1 MNKSGL
7 VQCFCMRGIFRPALC
22 SSFDKYLHCTA
33 AKASLTN
40 VVRNLRITSPIK
52 ALSGI
57 IAILLLWSVTAAVPS
72 PALAKSGL
80 VERGT
85 ASWYGPNFHGRRTAN
100 GEIFNTH
107 DLSAAHKSLPFG
119 VVLRVKN
126 LKNGQSVLV
135 RINDRGPYIHKRT
148 LDLSHRAGNAL
159 RMLHSG
165 VAPVIYEV
173 ISDRKGVPL
182 NPANAFFVLLQREK
196 DESKVESL
204 SVTLEKKL
212 GRDVKILST
221 ESGGKSGNA
230 LCIGP
235 FNNFKAAQKEFLRC
249 EKEGI
254 TARSIVEAPANG
266 SELPL
271 YAVPNI
277 LKRKTVEKDL
287 ETAKNFL
294 KTAESGQNPA
304 AGAVAHPLGT
314 TLQGLWAQTFE
325 QSAYFLDITV
335 NAISGITSSHNIF
348 RLHYFML
355 SGYLD
360 LSS

>member
-1 MNKSGL
+1 MARSLCTLGA
-7 VQCFCMRGIFRPALC
+7 AL
-22 SSFDKYLHCTA
+22 L
-33 AKASLTN
+33 L
-40 VVRNLRITSPIK
+40 LLP
-52 ALSGI
+52 L
-57 IAILLLWSVTAAVPS
+57 ILLSPHPS
-72 PALAKSGL
+72 HAKSGL
-80 VERGT
+80 VERGM
-85 ASWYGPNFHGRRTAN
+85 ASWYGPNFHGKRTAN

-107 DLSAAHKSLPFG
+107 ELSAAHKSLPFG

-126 LKNGQSVLV
+126 IKNGHSVLV
-135 RINDRGPYIHKRT
+135 RVNDRGPYIHKRT

-159 RMLHSG
+159 RMVHSG

-173 ISDRKGVPL
+173 ISDRRGVPL
-182 NPANAFFVLLQREK
+182 NSANAFFVLLQREK
-196 DESKVESL
+196 DENKADAL
-204 SVTLEKKL
+204 SGTLGKKL
-212 GRDVKILST
+212 DRDVKILSAM
-221 ESGGKSGNA
+221 SGEKRGNA

-235 FNNFKAAQKEFLRC
+235 FNNFKTAQKEFLRC

-254 TARSIVEAPANG
+254 TAKGIVEAPKDG

-271 YAVPNI
+271 YAVPNTH
-277 LKRKTVEKDL
+277 KRKTAEKSL
-287 ETAKNFL
+287 ETAKNSP
-294 KTAESGQNPA
+294 KTAESGQEPT
-304 AGAVAHPLGT
+304 AGDVPQLLGT
-314 TLQGLWAQTFE
+314 TLQGLWAQTIE